1 MRYAARLFAF
11 LLTLLLIVPV
21 APGMAQP
28 PTALPAADAPPPPLE
43 IIDDDFEP
51 QVTIRKRD
59 GDTVEE
65 HRIRGRLYK
74 IVVTPAHGAPYVLI
88 DPKGDGTF
96 VQVDQGGPQ
105 LAVPM
110 WVIGTF

>member
-1 MRYAARLFAF
+1 MRHAARLFAF
-11 LLTLLLIVPV
+11 LMTLPLIALA
-21 APGMAQP
+21 APAMAQTP
-28 PTALPAADAPPPPLE
+28 PAADAPPPPLE

-65 HRIRGRLYK
+65 HRINGRLYK

-88 DPKGDGTF
+88 DPKGDGAF
-96 VQVDQGGPQ
+96 VRVDQGGPQ